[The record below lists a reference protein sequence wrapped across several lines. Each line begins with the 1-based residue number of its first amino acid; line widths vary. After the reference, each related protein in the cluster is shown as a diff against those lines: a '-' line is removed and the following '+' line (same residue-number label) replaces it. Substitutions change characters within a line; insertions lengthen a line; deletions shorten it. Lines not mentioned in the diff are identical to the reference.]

1 MTKRSKTIKIYN
13 IHKKNKIYKFSAKKN
28 RKTKHKLINTHTNTN
43 TNTNTKTNTNI
54 TNTINNI
61 NSKNLC
67 APFIEPLDISNT
79 SNTSNTSNISNI
91 SNISN
96 TLTNNI
102 QTDSSCFT
110 IESLRQIIDKW
121 NETHTNMIIKYD
133 SMTNRK
139 DLWSAINNALR
150 PQCNNEICWIKQ
162 DFIKYSQL
170 YKTLLKNFK
179 PLMPTKWI
187 DKPTEWLNTLD
198 ISNVMSQYEKKYPD
212 YEFIGP
218 VPLDFD
224 TKLSFGQCV
233 IDELCNINLKQLLDK
248 GKNNIGVVFNLDKH
262 NETGSHWVAMH
273 CSINN
278 NFIYYWDSYGMKPS
292 NEIVVLMNRL
302 KQQGSEIGHK
312 IKIKLNNVRHQ
323 YKNSE
328 CGVYCIYFLTSL
340 LDGKKFN
347 NIIKNIVDDDTIN
360 TYREKYFIKL

>member
-1 MTKRSKTIKIYN
+1 
-13 IHKKNKIYKFSAKKN
+13 
-28 RKTKHKLINTHTNTN
+28 
-43 TNTNTKTNTNI
+43 
-54 TNTINNI
+54 
-61 NSKNLC
+61 
-67 APFIEPLDISNT
+67 
-79 SNTSNTSNISNI
+79 
-91 SNISN
+91 
-96 TLTNNI
+96 
-102 QTDSSCFT
+102 
-110 IESLRQIIDKW
+110 
-121 NETHTNMIIKYD
+121 
-133 SMTNRK
+133 
-139 DLWSAINNALR
+139 
-150 PQCNNEICWIKQ
+150 
-162 DFIKYSQL
+162 
-170 YKTLLKNFK
+170 
-179 PLMPTKWI
+179 MPTKWI

-198 ISNVMSQYEKKYPD
+198 ISNVMSQYEKKYSD

-278 NFIYYWDSYGMKPS
+278 NCIYYWDSYGMKPS

-302 KQQGSEIGHK
+302 KQQGSEIGHN

-340 LDGKKFN
+340 LDGKNFN

-360 TYREKYFIKL
+360 TYRQKYFINL